1 MKIKKGDNVLVI
13 SGKDRGKK
21 GKVLRAFPREAKI
34 MVEGANVRK
43 KHVRAKRAGQKGQI
57 VEMPG
62 VFSVSNV
69 KLLCSKCGKTTRIGY
84 KMEGKKKSR
93 VCKKCL
99 AEIA

>member
-1 MKIKKGDNVLVI
+1 MKIKKGDNVLVV

-34 MVEGANVRK
+34 MVEGVNVHK

-57 VEMPG
+57 VEMPS

-69 KLLCSKCGKTTRIGY
+69 KLLCLKCGKTTRIGY
-84 KMEGKKKSR
+84 KVDGKKKSR
-93 VCKKCL
+93 VCKKCG